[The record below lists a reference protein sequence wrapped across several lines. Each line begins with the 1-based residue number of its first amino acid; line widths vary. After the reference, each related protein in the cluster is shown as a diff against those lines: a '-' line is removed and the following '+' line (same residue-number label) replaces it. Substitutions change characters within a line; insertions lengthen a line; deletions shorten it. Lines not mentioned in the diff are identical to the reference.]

1 MKVYLCAIG
10 RLENN
15 YILEW
20 VNHYKDIGIDKII
33 LFDNNYNGEDNF
45 YDILYDYVNEKYVD
59 IINYRNKV
67 QCQIYAYN
75 EAYNKYSNECDW
87 ICFFDIDEFLMLDEK
102 YHSIQEFLSDEI
114 FNDCD
119 GIRVC
124 WKNFNDNNLITV
136 NDNNYSCLNRFFEWT
151 PQTHCKSIFKTKNK
165 YVNFGNKYISDAHGC
180 YDKHLKMYLY

>member
-1 MKVYLCAIG
+1 MF
-10 RLENN
+10 N
-15 YILEW
+15 
-20 VNHYKDIGIDKII
+20 IDKII
-33 LFDNNYNGEDNF
+33 LYDNNDTNGERFEDVINNYIQNEF
-45 YDILYDYVNEKYVD
+45 VEVINVRGITGKYYGKFLQDYVYL
-59 IINYRNKV
+59 
-67 QCQIYAYN
+67 

-136 NDNNYSCLNRFFEWT
+136 NDNNYSCINRFFEWT
-151 PQTHCKSIFKTKNK
+151 PQTHCKSIFKNIR
-165 YVNFGNKYISDAHGC
+165 G
-180 YDKHLKMYLY
+180 L